1 MAFLDG
7 RLITEIRTA
16 AVSAA
21 VTEYLAPNSR
31 VLTLLASGV
40 QADAHLEALRRVCG
54 FEKVEW
60 RKLIADF
67 WSGSLFPRAKSWY
80 TGANIPGKPRA

>member
-1 MAFLDG
+1 LAFLDG

-67 WSGSLFPRAKSWY
+67 PRAKSWY